1 MSLKITLVNITII
14 VIKYYKIK
22 SVTYIIKHVYNL
34 CGIYLYME
42 FADMSNNEI
51 IEPSYYNKASM
62 SVCDIIDEYGLDFY
76 KGNIIKYVLRSGKKS
91 ADTEIQDLEK
101 AIKYCILEIER
112 LKKNESK

>member
-1 MSLKITLVNITII
+1 
-14 VIKYYKIK
+14 
-22 SVTYIIKHVYNL
+22 
-34 CGIYLYME
+34 ME
-42 FADMSNNEI
+42 FVDMSNNEI

-62 SVCDIIDEYGLDFY
+62 SVCDIIDEYELDFY

-112 LKKNESK
+112 LKKKENV

>member
-1 MSLKITLVNITII
+1 M
-14 VIKYYKIK
+14 
-22 SVTYIIKHVYNL
+22 IIKHVYNL

-101 AIKYCILEIER
+101 AIKYCILEIDR

>member
-1 MSLKITLVNITII
+1 MSLKIILVNITII
-14 VIKYYKIK
+14 VIKYYKK
-22 SVTYIIKHVYNL
+22 SAILIINHVYNL
-34 CGIYLYME
+34 YGIYLYME
-42 FADMSNNEI
+42 FIDMSNNEI
-51 IEPSYYNKASM
+51 IEPSYYNKSSM
-62 SVCDIIDEYGLDFY
+62 SVCNIIDEYDLDFY

>member
-1 MSLKITLVNITII
+1 
-14 VIKYYKIK
+14 
-22 SVTYIIKHVYNL
+22 
-34 CGIYLYME
+34 ME
-42 FADMSNNEI
+42 FVDMSNNEI

-62 SVCDIIDEYGLDFY
+62 SVCDIIDEYDLDFY

-101 AIKYCILEIER
+101 AIKYCILKIDR

>member
-1 MSLKITLVNITII
+1 MWHLFI
-14 VIKYYKIK
+14 
-22 SVTYIIKHVYNL
+22 
-34 CGIYLYME
+34 YME